1 MHHIILGRRTLLYK
15 YRLLSTIRVTGILLY
30 MVVGIKIHYRLSTN
44 SYIINILSYTVLD
57 DDIRYEELSSKLE
70 EAEMQGLIM

>member
-1 MHHIILGRRTLLYK
+1 MTFEDCIFLVHHIILGRRTLLYK

-44 SYIINILSYTVLD
+44 SYTINILSYTVL
-57 DDIRYEELSSKLE
+57 R
-70 EAEMQGLIM
+70 